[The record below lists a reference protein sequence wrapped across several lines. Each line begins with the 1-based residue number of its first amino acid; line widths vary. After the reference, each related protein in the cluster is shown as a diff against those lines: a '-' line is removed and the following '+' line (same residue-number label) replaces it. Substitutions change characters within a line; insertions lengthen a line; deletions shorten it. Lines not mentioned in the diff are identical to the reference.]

1 MVNFV
6 IRLLFWLV
14 FVSSGAGAAWAQLN
28 ATAKSAVVSTPQVR
42 AELVAH
48 APDGVQVG
56 KTFWLGLQ
64 LQHTREWHTYW
75 RNPGDSGLPTL
86 LEFKLPP
93 GLEAGPVLWP
103 LPQKL
108 SAGTLTNYGFENDAL
123 LAVEVKVT
131 SAYRAP
137 MNGQL
142 PVQLHANWLVCR
154 LECIPQEGDFGLQFA
169 SQSSFAPHA
178 KAFTTL
184 LKQQPAQLDAPQKTA
199 RFEGNFLMAS
209 LEGLPSSWIGQ
220 KLSIFPSGPEL
231 LESSTDQHALAEQS
245 WQGTTWSVRL
255 PVSIARSESPTK
267 IGWLLVA
274 QASDASRQG
283 IELVLPVSGAWPS
296 PKAQDFAAASANKA
310 ASSIASSAPPP
321 AAETGAFGFMLAL
334 AGALLGGLILNA
346 MPCVLPILAIKL
358 LGFTQHGASKPMR
371 RLTGVA
377 YTVGVVTSFLV
388 LGGAVLL
395 LRSMGEQLGWGFQLQ
410 TPAVVAALA
419 VLFTLIALNL
429 WDVFNLGN
437 VLPASLAS
445 LQSRHP
451 VVDALLSG
459 VLAVAVASP
468 CTAPFMG
475 ASLGVAMTMP
485 AWQAL
490 SVFACMGLGLA
501 LPFLLAS
508 WVPAVAQALP
518 KPGMWMVTLR
528 HALAFP
534 MLATVVWLLWV
545 FGLQTSVTQSM
556 LLLGGLLVLALTVW
570 ASRFKTVLGRV
581 VQLSGFV
588 AICWIGLE
596 VVSNSNTDSQE
607 APAANAA
614 VGTAPQASNHW
625 QTWTA
630 SAVQTELAQGHAVFV
645 DFTAAWCVTCQ
656 INKQTTL
663 NQPEVLADFGAKQ
676 VRLMRADWTRR
687 DPAISRALN
696 ELGRSGVPVYVL
708 YAPNRAPLVLSELLS
723 VAQVREALAQ
733 LQPKTAFN

>member
-1 MVNFV
+1 MDIGASYFRRLVNISAIGTFV
-6 IRLLFWLV
+6 IRLLFWVV
-14 FVSSGAGAAWAQLN
+14 FVSSGAGTAWAQLN
-28 ATAKSAVVSTPQVR
+28 APSKSAVVSTPQVR

-48 APDGVQVG
+48 APDGVQTG

-108 SAGTLTNYGFENDAL
+108 SAGTLTNYGFENDTL
-123 LAVEVKVT
+123 LAVEVRVT

-169 SQSSFAPHA
+169 SQSSFAPHV

-199 RFEGNFLMAS
+199 RFEGDFLMAS

-296 PKAQDFAAASANKA
+296 PKAQDFAAGSANKA

-371 RLTGVA
+371 RLKGVA

-429 WDVFNLGN
+429 
-437 VLPASLAS
+437 
-445 LQSRHP
+445 
-451 VVDALLSG
+451 
-459 VLAVAVASP
+459 
-468 CTAPFMG
+468 C
-475 ASLGVAMTMP
+475 
-485 AWQAL
+485 
-490 SVFACMGLGLA
+490 
-501 LPFLLAS
+501 FLL
-508 WVPAVAQALP
+508 
-518 KPGMWMVTLR
+518 KKK
-528 HALAFP
+528 H
-534 MLATVVWLLWV
+534 
-545 FGLQTSVTQSM
+545 
-556 LLLGGLLVLALTVW
+556 
-570 ASRFKTVLGRV
+570 K
-581 VQLSGFV
+581 
-588 AICWIGLE
+588 LE
-596 VVSNSNTDSQE
+596 N
-607 APAANAA
+607 
-614 VGTAPQASNHW
+614 
-625 QTWTA
+625 
-630 SAVQTELAQGHAVFV
+630 
-645 DFTAAWCVTCQ
+645 
-656 INKQTTL
+656 
-663 NQPEVLADFGAKQ
+663 
-676 VRLMRADWTRR
+676 
-687 DPAISRALN
+687 
-696 ELGRSGVPVYVL
+696 
-708 YAPNRAPLVLSELLS
+708 
-723 VAQVREALAQ
+723 
-733 LQPKTAFN
+733 

>member
-1 MVNFV
+1 
-6 IRLLFWLV
+6 
-14 FVSSGAGAAWAQLN
+14 
-28 ATAKSAVVSTPQVR
+28 
-42 AELVAH
+42 
-48 APDGVQVG
+48 
-56 KTFWLGLQ
+56 
-64 LQHTREWHTYW
+64 
-75 RNPGDSGLPTL
+75 
-86 LEFKLPP
+86 
-93 GLEAGPVLWP
+93 
-103 LPQKL
+103 
-108 SAGTLTNYGFENDAL
+108 
-123 LAVEVKVT
+123 
-131 SAYRAP
+131 
-137 MNGQL
+137 
-142 PVQLHANWLVCR
+142 
-154 LECIPQEGDFGLQFA
+154 
-169 SQSSFAPHA
+169 
-178 KAFTTL
+178 
-184 LKQQPAQLDAPQKTA
+184 
-199 RFEGNFLMAS
+199 
-209 LEGLPSSWIGQ
+209 
-220 KLSIFPSGPEL
+220 
-231 LESSTDQHALAEQS
+231 
-245 WQGTTWSVRL
+245 
-255 PVSIARSESPTK
+255 
-267 IGWLLVA
+267 
-274 QASDASRQG
+274 
-283 IELVLPVSGAWPS
+283 
-296 PKAQDFAAASANKA
+296 
-310 ASSIASSAPPP
+310 
-321 AAETGAFGFMLAL
+321 MLAL

-358 LGFTQHGASKPMR
+358 LGFAQQGASKHIR

-429 WDVFNLGN
+429 WDVFSLGN
-437 VLPASLAS
+437 MLPASLAS

-508 WVPAVAQALP
+508 WVPAVARVLP

-556 LLLGGLLVLALTVW
+556 LLLGGLLVLSLTVW
-570 ASRFKTVLGRV
+570 ASRFKTALGRF
-581 VQLSGFV
+581 VQLLGFV

-607 APAANAA
+607 TTAPGAA
-614 VGTAPQASNHW
+614 VSTATQANDHW

-630 SAVQTELAQGHAVFV
+630 TAVQAELARGHAVFV

-663 NQPEVLADFGAKQ
+663 NQPDVLADFAAKQ

-708 YAPNRAPLVLSELLS
+708 YAPNRAPQVLSELLS
-723 VAQVREALAQ
+723 VAQVREALSQ
-733 LQPKTAFN
+733 LKPKTAIN

>member
-1 MVNFV
+1 
-6 IRLLFWLV
+6 
-14 FVSSGAGAAWAQLN
+14 
-28 ATAKSAVVSTPQVR
+28 
-42 AELVAH
+42 
-48 APDGVQVG
+48 
-56 KTFWLGLQ
+56 
-64 LQHTREWHTYW
+64 
-75 RNPGDSGLPTL
+75 
-86 LEFKLPP
+86 
-93 GLEAGPVLWP
+93 
-103 LPQKL
+103 
-108 SAGTLTNYGFENDAL
+108 
-123 LAVEVKVT
+123 
-131 SAYRAP
+131 
-137 MNGQL
+137 
-142 PVQLHANWLVCR
+142 
-154 LECIPQEGDFGLQFA
+154 
-169 SQSSFAPHA
+169 
-178 KAFTTL
+178 
-184 LKQQPAQLDAPQKTA
+184 
-199 RFEGNFLMAS
+199 
-209 LEGLPSSWIGQ
+209 
-220 KLSIFPSGPEL
+220 
-231 LESSTDQHALAEQS
+231 
-245 WQGTTWSVRL
+245 
-255 PVSIARSESPTK
+255 
-267 IGWLLVA
+267 
-274 QASDASRQG
+274 
-283 IELVLPVSGAWPS
+283 
-296 PKAQDFAAASANKA
+296 
-310 ASSIASSAPPP
+310 
-321 AAETGAFGFMLAL
+321 
-334 AGALLGGLILNA
+334 
-346 MPCVLPILAIKL
+346 
-358 LGFTQHGASKPMR
+358 
-371 RLTGVA
+371 LTGVA
-377 YTVGVVTSFLV
+377 YTFGVVTSFLV

-419 VLFTLIALNL
+419 VLFALIALNL
-429 WDVFNLGN
+429 WDVFSLGN
-437 VLPASLAS
+437 MLPASLAS

-508 WVPAVAQALP
+508 WVPAVARVLP

-556 LLLGGLLVLALTVW
+556 LLLGGLLVLSLTVW
-570 ASRFKTVLGRV
+570 ASRFKTALGRF
-581 VQLSGFV
+581 VQLLGFV

-607 APAANAA
+607 TTAPGAA
-614 VGTAPQASNHW
+614 VSTATQANDHW

-630 SAVQTELAQGHAVFV
+630 TAVQAELARGHAVFV

-663 NQPEVLADFGAKQ
+663 NQPDVLADFAAKQ

-708 YAPNRAPLVLSELLS
+708 YAPNRAPQVLSELLS
-723 VAQVREALAQ
+723 VAQVREALSQ
-733 LQPKTAFN
+733 LKPKTAIN

>member
-1 MVNFV
+1 
-6 IRLLFWLV
+6 
-14 FVSSGAGAAWAQLN
+14 
-28 ATAKSAVVSTPQVR
+28 
-42 AELVAH
+42 
-48 APDGVQVG
+48 
-56 KTFWLGLQ
+56 
-64 LQHTREWHTYW
+64 
-75 RNPGDSGLPTL
+75 
-86 LEFKLPP
+86 
-93 GLEAGPVLWP
+93 
-103 LPQKL
+103 
-108 SAGTLTNYGFENDAL
+108 
-123 LAVEVKVT
+123 
-131 SAYRAP
+131 
-137 MNGQL
+137 
-142 PVQLHANWLVCR
+142 
-154 LECIPQEGDFGLQFA
+154 
-169 SQSSFAPHA
+169 
-178 KAFTTL
+178 
-184 LKQQPAQLDAPQKTA
+184 
-199 RFEGNFLMAS
+199 
-209 LEGLPSSWIGQ
+209 
-220 KLSIFPSGPEL
+220 
-231 LESSTDQHALAEQS
+231 
-245 WQGTTWSVRL
+245 
-255 PVSIARSESPTK
+255 
-267 IGWLLVA
+267 
-274 QASDASRQG
+274 
-283 IELVLPVSGAWPS
+283 
-296 PKAQDFAAASANKA
+296 
-310 ASSIASSAPPP
+310 
-321 AAETGAFGFMLAL
+321 
-334 AGALLGGLILNA
+334 
-346 MPCVLPILAIKL
+346 
-358 LGFTQHGASKPMR
+358 
-371 RLTGVA
+371 LTGVA

-429 WDVFNLGN
+429 WDVFSLGN
-437 VLPASLAS
+437 MLPANLAS

-475 ASLGVAMTMP
+475 ASLGVAMTLP

-508 WVPAVAQALP
+508 WVPAVARVLP

-556 LLLGGLLVLALTVW
+556 LLLGGLLVLSLTVW
-570 ASRFKTVLGRV
+570 ASRFKTALGRY
-581 VQLSGFV
+581 VQLLGFV

-607 APAANAA
+607 TPATGAA
-614 VGTAPQASNHW
+614 VSTATQANNHW
-625 QTWTA
+625 QTWTET
-630 SAVQTELAQGHAVFV
+630 AVQTELAQGHAVFV

-656 INKQTTL
+656 INKKTTL
-663 NQPEVLADFGAKQ
+663 NQPDVLADFAAKQ

-708 YAPNRAPLVLSELLS
+708 YAPNRAPQVLSELLS

-733 LQPKTAFN
+733 LQPITAKN

>member
-1 MVNFV
+1 MVTFV
-6 IRLLFWLV
+6 IRLLFWLL
-14 FVSSGAGAAWAQLN
+14 FVSSGAGTAWAQLN
-28 ATAKSAVVSTPQVR
+28 APSKSAVVSTPQVR

-48 APDGVQVG
+48 APDGVQTG

-64 LQHTREWHTYW
+64 LQHASEWHTYW
-75 RNPGDSGLPTL
+75 RNPGDSGLPTQ
-86 LEFKLPP
+86 LEFKLPH
-93 GLEAGPVLWP
+93 GLEVGPVLWP
-103 LPQKL
+103 LPKKL
-108 SAGTLTNYGFENDAL
+108 SAGTLTNYGFDGDAL
-123 LAVEVKVT
+123 LAVAIKVT
-131 SAYRAP
+131 SAYRGP
-137 MNGQL
+137 TNGQL

-184 LKQQPAQLDAPQKTA
+184 LQQQPTQLNVPQKAA
-199 RFEGNFLMAS
+199 RFEGDFLMATV
-209 LEGLPSSWIGQ
+209 EGLPSSWVGQ
-220 KLSIFPSGPEL
+220 KLSIFPSDSEL
-231 LESSTDQHALAEQS
+231 LESSTDQHALAAQS
-245 WQGTTWSVRL
+245 WQGTIWSARL
-255 PVSIARSESPTK
+255 PVSTARSESPTK
-267 IGWLLVA
+267 IGWLLVS
-274 QASDASRQG
+274 QANEASRHG
-283 IELVLPVSGAWPS
+283 LVVVLPVSGIWPS
-296 PKAQDFAAASANKA
+296 PKAQDFAAAAAKKA
-310 ASSIASSAPPP
+310 ASSAPSA
-321 AAETGAFGFMLAL
+321 AAETSAFGFMLAL

-358 LGFTQHGASKPMR
+358 LGFAQHGGSKHIR

-377 YTVGVVTSFLV
+377 YTVGVVTSFLA

-410 TPAVVAALA
+410 TPAVVATLA

-475 ASLGVAMTMP
+475 ASLGVAMTMS

-508 WVPAVAQALP
+508 WMPAVAQVLP

-596 VVSNSNTDSQE
+596 VLSNSNTDSQDTP
-607 APAANAA
+607 APGASVSAA
-614 VGTAPQASNHW
+614 TQSNDRW

-630 SAVQTELAQGHAVFV
+630 TAVQTELAQGHAVFV

-663 NQPEVLADFGAKQ
+663 NQPDVLADFAAKQ

-687 DPAISRALN
+687 DPAISRALA

-708 YAPNRAPLVLSELLS
+708 YAPNRAPQVLSELLS
-723 VAQVREALAQ
+723 ATQVREALEQ
-733 LQPKTAFN
+733 VQPKTAKN

>member
-1 MVNFV
+1 MHTFV

-14 FVSSGAGAAWAQLN
+14 IVSSGASPAWAQLN
-28 ATAKSAVVSTPQVR
+28 VSAISAAVSTPQVR

-48 APDGVQVG
+48 APEGVQTG

-75 RNPGDSGLPTL
+75 RNPGDSGLPSL

-93 GLEAGPVLWP
+93 GLEVAPVLWP

-123 LAVEVKVT
+123 LAVAVKVT

-154 LECIPQEGDFGLQFA
+154 LECIPQEGDFALQLPVH
-169 SQSSFAPHA
+169 SSFAPHA
-178 KAFTTL
+178 KAFASL
-184 LKQQPAQLDAPQKTA
+184 IEHQPSQLAASQKAA
-199 RFEGNFLMAS
+199 RFEGDFLVAAV
-209 LEGLPSSWIGQ
+209 EGLPANWVGQ
-220 KLSIFPSGPEL
+220 KLSIFPTEPEL

-245 WQGTTWSVRL
+245 WQGSTWSVRL
-255 PVSIARSESPTK
+255 PVSTARNNSPSK
-267 IGWLLVA
+267 IGWLLVS
-274 QASDASRQG
+274 QATGESRKG
-283 IELVLPVSGAWPS
+283 VELVLPVSGAWPS
-296 PKAQDFAAASANKA
+296 TTAKAYAVTIDNKV
-310 ASSIASSAPPP
+310 SSSEPPSP
-321 AAETGAFGFMLAL
+321 TGNGAFGFMLAL

-346 MPCVLPILAIKL
+346 MPCVLPILAIKV
-358 LGFTQHGASKPMR
+358 LGFAQHGANKHMR

-377 YTVGVVTSFLV
+377 YTFGVVASFLA

-395 LRSMGEQLGWGFQLQ
+395 LRAMGEQLGWGFQLQ

-419 VLFTLIALNL
+419 ALFTLIALNL
-429 WDVFNLGN
+429 WDVFSMGS
-437 VLPASLAS
+437 VLPASLAA

-451 VVDALLSG
+451 LVDAFVSG

-508 WVPAVAQALP
+508 CVPAVAQALP
-518 KPGMWMVTLR
+518 KPGIWMVTLR

-534 MLATVVWLLWV
+534 MLATVIWLLWV
-545 FGLQTSVTQSM
+545 FGLQTSVTQAM
-556 LLLGGLLVLALTVW
+556 LLLGGLLLVALTVW
-570 ASRFKTVLGRV
+570 ASRFRSVLARI
-581 VQLSGFV
+581 VQALGLV
-588 AICWIGLE
+588 AIGWIGLAVLANTNAVPQE
-596 VVSNSNTDSQE
+596 TQAPSATVST
-607 APAANAA
+607 AA
-614 VGTAPQASNHW
+614 QANGDLW
-625 QTWTA
+625 QNWTA
-630 SAVQTELAQGHAVFV
+630 SAVQVELAQGRPVFV

-663 NQPEVLADFGAKQ
+663 NQPDVLSDFAAKQ

-687 DPAISRALN
+687 DPAISRALA

-708 YAPNRAPLVLSELLS
+708 YAPNRAPQVLSELLS
-723 VAQVREALAQ
+723 VAQVRQALTQ
-733 LQPKTAFN
+733 LQPKPAIN